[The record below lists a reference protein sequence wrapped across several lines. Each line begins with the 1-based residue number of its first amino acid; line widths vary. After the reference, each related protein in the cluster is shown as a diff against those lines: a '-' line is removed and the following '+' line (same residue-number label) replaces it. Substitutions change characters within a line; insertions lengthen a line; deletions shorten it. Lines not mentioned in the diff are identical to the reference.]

1 MQPGASALK
10 RLYLLRHAKSSWD
23 DPGVPDH
30 DRSLAPRGHRATKL
44 IAEHLRR
51 ERIAPALVL
60 CSSAHRALQTLEGIA
75 PAFDAGVPTQV
86 ERDLYGASEGELL
99 ERVRRIPDTEQSA
112 MLIGHN
118 PAIHGL
124 ALSLAGGGR
133 DPVGVEQKYPTGA
146 LATLTFEGSWQQLG
160 PGSAQLIAFVRPKD
174 LR

>member
-1 MQPGASALK
+1 MGKPVKTLH
-10 RLYLLRHAKSSWD
+10 LLRHAKSSWD
-23 DPGVPDH
+23 EPGVPDH

-44 IAEHLRR
+44 LAEHLRR

-60 CSSAHRALQTLEGIA
+60 CSSAKRALQTLEGIA
-75 PAFDAGVPTQV
+75 PGFDTVVQTQV
-86 ERDLYGASEGELL
+86 ERGLYGASEGELL
-99 ERVRRIPDTEQSA
+99 ERLHRIPDTEESV

-124 ALSLAGGGR
+124 ALSLAGGGP

-146 LATLTFEGSWQQLG
+146 LATLTFEGTWQQLE
-160 PGSAQLIAFVRPKD
+160 PGGAQLAAFVRPKD